1 MVPGA
6 KLRREMEL
14 IGSESA
20 FDVAEH
26 VASSGRTF
34 SNLVSEVEDVVIRA
48 RPGSDILVGLEGSRP
63 PPSNRSAV
71 IDSTGPSRL
80 RTDVWEAFTKLSRV
94 PYIYQPDSDRFMIA
108 SEGQGPSIP
117 VPEVS
122 LEQLI
127 RDREEFLES
136 LDSDVQSQLRRALHQ
151 SSKPLTDF
159 RLDLE
164 GRGLF
169 KQWTSAQADQIRRRV
184 IKWAEEHDIEPR
196 NAWFSPSRSSVAAH
210 RTLERLIPYMT
221 TDEIRDLKVP
231 VRAVEA
237 LLADKK

>member
-20 FDVAEH
+20 FDVAGH

-34 SNLVSEVEDVVIRA
+34 SNLINEVEGVVIRA

-63 PPSNRSAV
+63 PPSNTSAV
-71 IDSTGPSRL
+71 ADSTGSARL
-80 RTDVWEAFTKLSRV
+80 RTDVWEAFRKLSPS
-94 PYIYQPDSDRFMIA
+94 PYIYQPDSDRFMVA

-122 LEQLI
+122 LEGLVQ
-127 RDREEFLES
+127 DREEFLEA
-136 LDSDVQSQLRRALHQ
+136 LDSVVQSQLRRALHH

-159 RLDLE
+159 RIALE
-164 GRGLF
+164 SRGLF
-169 KQWTSAQADQIRRRV
+169 KQWTSVQADQIRRRV
-184 IKWAEEHDIEPR
+184 IKWAEQNDIEPR

-210 RTLERLIPYMT
+210 HTLERLIPYMT